1 MFLWRLTKRLIFW
14 AGFVG
19 AVYLASGY
27 VNIHG
32 RPARQHAETFLR
44 SELWHEGV
52 KDMRTWLAAILKVA
66 GEKVEEGI
74 TEEDRAQLNH
84 VIEADLESQI
94 RALKAP
100 AATPSPTAP

>member
-1 MFLWRLTKRLIFW
+1 MFLWRLVKRLIFW
-14 AGFVG
+14 AGFAG
-19 AVYLASGY
+19 ALYLASGY
-27 VNIHG
+27 VEIHG
-32 RPARQHAETFLR
+32 RPARAHAETFLQ

-74 TEEDRAQLNH
+74 TEDDRVQLDQ

-100 AATPSPTAP
+100 ASTLPPTAP